1 MRRRFTAPLCF
12 LLSVILL
19 LSCLLVSCQ
28 KDVQESVSSDTQTE
42 QVSDEPESTT
52 KEEEPT
58 MEPYQHVVIIGVDGA
73 GAYFQNAS
81 TPNIDRIFQNGAIT
95 YRMLTANPSISAQCW
110 GSLLHGVT
118 PEFHGLTNEVA
129 KGTPYPTDSPFPSI
143 FRVVREN
150 DPDAIL
156 ASFSHWYP
164 INVGIIEDGLNVH
177 KETASSDASLT
188 NAICTYLTT
197 EVPKLMFVQFDEA
210 DQSGHANEY
219 NTAAQWSKLTEIDG
233 LIGRIYDAYE
243 AQGVL
248 DETLFIVTADHG
260 GLNKTHGGLS
270 DTEKY
275 VMLAAAGRTVESGG
289 TIPNVEIRDLAAI
302 TAFSFGYDTPD
313 TWTACVPSGLFEGIT
328 AKERPVYVN
337 KDSARY
343 HESVPTPQKNSA
355 DYVTN
360 YIQGLNL
367 THYLTFDETIQDACG
382 GTTTQTGKLYF
393 VDGYFGKAVSLDDGY
408 VSLKN
413 YAPGTD
419 SFTISFWIRTA
430 GNNSD
435 PAILSNKDWNK
446 GTNPG
451 FILAL
456 HRSSLLKFNMGD
468 GTNRTYADA
477 TLPADFAEGW
487 MHVILSV
494 DRVNNR
500 IGISC
505 DFGQFVY
512 TDIPETLRT
521 DSLNAY
527 DCLNIGQDGTG
538 NYPSKLSATMDEVM
552 IFDGAFNEFDVEALA
567 QYYGKA

>member
-1 MRRRFTAPLCF
+1 
-12 LLSVILL
+12 
-19 LSCLLVSCQ
+19 
-28 KDVQESVSSDTQTE
+28 
-42 QVSDEPESTT
+42 
-52 KEEEPT
+52 
-58 MEPYQHVVIIGVDGA
+58 
-73 GAYFQNAS
+73 
-81 TPNIDRIFQNGAIT
+81 
-95 YRMLTANPSISAQCW
+95 
-110 GSLLHGVT
+110 
-118 PEFHGLTNEVA
+118 
-129 KGTPYPTDSPFPSI
+129 
-143 FRVVREN
+143 
-150 DPDAIL
+150 
-156 ASFSHWYP
+156 
-164 INVGIIEDGLNVH
+164 
-177 KETASSDASLT
+177 
-188 NAICTYLTT
+188 
-197 EVPKLMFVQFDEA
+197 
-210 DQSGHANEY
+210 
-219 NTAAQWSKLTEIDG
+219 
-233 LIGRIYDAYE
+233 
-243 AQGVL
+243 
-248 DETLFIVTADHG
+248 
-260 GLNKTHGGLS
+260 
-270 DTEKY
+270 
-275 VMLAAAGRTVESGG
+275 MLAAAGRTVESGG

-393 VDGYFGKAVSLDDGY
+393 VDGYFGKAASLDDGY